1 MGEKQKVIGD
11 IKAGKHVEDVA
22 REYGISKSQVYR
34 IFQCKDSIVR
44 AVAEGSVPT
53 QSKVVVNKAKYPA
66 IDQAVFQ
73 WFCSLRSL
81 RRGCKP
87 LPVSRAIIQARAMH
101 EAKALGITDFEASD
115 GWFGHWRWHHCVS
128 KKVRLQGEA
137 GDVDLPAAEWE
148 MQQIGD
154 SLRGYLPANVFN
166 MDEAGLFYRA
176 IPNQSYLM
184 ADEADP
190 RQVGEA

>member
-1 MGEKQKVIGD
+1 MSTFVCILIIVHFCFSFLVMIDLRMAEPQSARKKRRCLKMGEKQKVIGD

-81 RRGCKP
+81 WRGCKP
-87 LPVSRAIIQARAMH
+87 LPVSRDNSSAGYAR
-101 EAKALGITDFEASD
+101 GQSS
-115 GWFGHWRWHHCVS
+115 WHNRFRS
-128 KKVRLQGEA
+128 
-137 GDVDLPAAEWE
+137 
-148 MQQIGD
+148 I
-154 SLRGYLPANVFN
+154 
-166 MDEAGLFYRA
+166 
-176 IPNQSYLM
+176 
-184 ADEADP
+184 
-190 RQVGEA
+190 